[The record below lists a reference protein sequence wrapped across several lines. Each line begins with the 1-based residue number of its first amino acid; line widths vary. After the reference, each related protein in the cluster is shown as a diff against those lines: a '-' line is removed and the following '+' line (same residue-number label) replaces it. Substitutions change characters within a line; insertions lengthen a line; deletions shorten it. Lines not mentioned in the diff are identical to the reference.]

1 MLALI
6 QCENTSVTELAKV
19 LKQLNEP
26 FIVTGSESDICKCD
40 KVILYGSGSAKQ
52 NMKQLH
58 ILNLFSLLR
67 MIKQPI
73 LGIGLGVELMCDH
86 TSGENISCL
95 GLFPVDSNRI
105 EDEQFLNSH
114 SGLMKINIL
123 RESRLFEGIDS
134 GSEFYFSENYFLPEN
149 KYTTSVVVNGK
160 AFSASVERDNAFGVQ
175 FHPEKSGETGLT
187 LLKNFINL

>member
-6 QCENTSVTELAKV
+6 QCENTSVNELSTV
-19 LKQLNEP
+19 LNQINAP
-26 FIVTGSESDICKCD
+26 FIITGNESEICKAD

-58 ILNLFSLLR
+58 IWNLFSLLR
-67 MIKQPI
+67 MIKIPI

-95 GLFPVDSNRI
+95 GLFPLNSNKI
-105 EDEQFLNSH
+105 EDEKTLISH
-114 SGLMKINIL
+114 SGLKKIEIL
-123 RESRLFEGIDS
+123 QKSKLFEGINS

-149 KYTTSVVVNGK
+149 RYTTSIIENGEK
-160 AFSASVERDNAFGVQ
+160 FSASIERDNAFGVQ
-175 FHPEKSGETGLT
+175 FHPEKSGDAGLV
-187 LLKNFINL
+187 LLTNFLNF

>member
-1 MLALI
+1 
-6 QCENTSVTELAKV
+6 
-19 LKQLNEP
+19 
-26 FIVTGSESDICKCD
+26 
-40 KVILYGSGSAKQ
+40 
-52 NMKQLH
+52 
-58 ILNLFSLLR
+58 
-67 MIKQPI
+67 
-73 LGIGLGVELMCDH
+73 
-86 TSGENISCL
+86 ISCL

>member
-1 MLALI
+1 MLTLI

-26 FIVTGSESDICKCD
+26 FIVTGSESDICKSD

-114 SGLMKINIL
+114 SGIMKVDII

-175 FHPEKSGETGLT
+175 FHPEKSGEIGLT

>member
-6 QCENTSVTELAKV
+6 QCENTSVTELSKV

-26 FIVTGSESDICKCD
+26 FIITGSESDICKAD

-114 SGLMKINIL
+114 SGFMKVDIL
-123 RESRLFEGIDS
+123 RKSRLFEGIDS

-149 KYTTSVVVNGK
+149 QYTTSVVINGK
-160 AFSASVERDNAFGVQ
+160 SFSASVERDNAFGVQ
-175 FHPEKSGETGLT
+175 FHPEKSGETGLA